1 MTNHQDRIYQLLHEA
16 LLEIKEQNNLNASIY
31 TLFREDGNFYFGV
44 NSESK
49 AHFSYKYEHF
59 PKELETNYKV
69 GGSVDVYE
77 DQNGYWLSDFA
88 PISNSEGE
96 LIAVV
101 QVYNRFDEFLAQA
114 REEIFINSGIF
125 LFFIFFLIRSMRSI
139 LVQEDQLNAE
149 LMQSK
154 LEI

>member
-1 MTNHQDRIYQLLHEA
+1 MLLFFSLILLIGYFLTHSYFVQLDTHKTKILTRLEAFATTASLQLDGNQLEYLQISYEKENAVMTNHQDRIYQLLHEA

-77 DQNGYWLSDFA
+77 D
-88 PISNSEGE
+88 
-96 LIAVV
+96 
-101 QVYNRFDEFLAQA
+101 
-114 REEIFINSGIF
+114 
-125 LFFIFFLIRSMRSI
+125 
-139 LVQEDQLNAE
+139 
-149 LMQSK
+149 
-154 LEI
+154 